1 MGGFVKSEAAQTID
15 GSAKVCYNEST
26 IYVPFPIAIVTGFR
40 QCL

>member
-1 MGGFVKSEAAQTID
+1 MGGFVKTVAQTID